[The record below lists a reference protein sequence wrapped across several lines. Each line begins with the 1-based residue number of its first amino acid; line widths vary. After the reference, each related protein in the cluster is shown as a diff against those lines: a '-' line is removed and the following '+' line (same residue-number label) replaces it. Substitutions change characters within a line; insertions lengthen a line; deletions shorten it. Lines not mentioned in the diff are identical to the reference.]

1 MPTKNRAL
9 KFLTKYKWMPYLVL
23 FTVFLVVH
31 VIIFRDVLGAV
42 PDILQGK
49 SVLVREELVPFF
61 NGGQFWPSDTSQL
74 TLSDEMRV
82 LYSFW
87 TSWMRHY
94 AVLPFALVILN
105 TVSAMILFYA
115 FYRIARFFAKAQN
128 RQYGIMLAAAL
139 AAFLIH
145 FILLYAKVTH
155 FYTLIFGFSL
165 FALALSLALEQ
176 IFFKQRLAA
185 GNILAVSALVLLNPA
200 VHYHVIFYFIFGFFL
215 LVQTVF
221 TLGLNRNHFW
231 FYLKRNFFYGCL
243 IAALS
248 LIPYV
253 IFILVVGGNSA
264 AEAASNVPINYWLI
278 YYWSVPLTS
287 LLALDT
293 AAQIDLFQYG
303 SYLIPA
309 PRIFGMI
316 VMFIVGGLF
325 VFLEWSKLHIVKR
338 IFIIS
343 LFLALM
349 LSVWMALGYS
359 GNASYSFHSVVGGFT
374 LYLSEQANGL
384 AQITAQG
391 IATFVNVLRF
401 PHRFQFIFFYV
412 VGVLFTIGLVWI
424 YQKVRSTKG
433 NKVAATAIIAI
444 VLLPLIGARDYL
456 MVLTSG
462 NFSNYLKTYQISP
475 DLKQIKNELAKDDN
489 DRLFIMP
496 TMESGRD
503 LMSNGDKYGFIDK
516 FLFYYLDQPTLYYG
530 TDVKPE
536 HKFISYSV
544 YRAIADDQPWW
555 DDVLVN
561 SLGIT
566 HILQPKQLKQRDV
579 GNEYMPGIIEKI
591 DQKLEDSNV
600 FTKTV
605 DGPDFA
611 LYQTTSHSDGTP
623 VFIDMQWEDL
633 TKQLSEKP
641 PQGNWY
647 FPLQL
652 NGLKEQT
659 TESQLLTDSPERSFY
674 NFYASR
680 NAERTFQPSTVPL
693 AFSKNLIASS
703 TFSANTLSM
712 DVLNDKNS
720 PYNFIGERMP
730 GLLNTLSSQFTGVAA
745 SKGSIAIKI
754 KVPKAGHYRLL
765 LHAASRPDELVGA
778 VGQRGVSFE
787 KIADDH
793 GKHHNYIDMTYFTA
807 DVQLAAGAQTVTIHN
822 PGNSGLAVE
831 SLSLI
836 PKDDLPASFNGSFQ
850 QSGISIGPTN
860 DRNLFN
866 LSLEAKQ

>member
-1 MPTKNRAL
+1 MPTKNRTIE
-9 KFLTKYKWMPYLVL
+9 FFTKYPWMPYFLV
-23 FTVFLVVH
+23 FAVFLLVH
-31 VIIFRDVLGAV
+31 IIIFRDVLGAI
-42 PDILQGK
+42 PAILQGK

-61 NGGQFWPSDTSQL
+61 NGGQFWPNDTSQL

-87 TSWMRHY
+87 TSWVRHY
-94 AVLPFALVILN
+94 AVLPFALVLLN
-105 TVSAMILFYA
+105 TASAMILFYA
-115 FYRIARFFAKAQN
+115 FYRLARFFAQSQN
-128 RQYGIMLAAAL
+128 KNYGIMLAAVL

-165 FALALSLALEQ
+165 FALALSLSLEQ
-176 IFFKQRLAA
+176 IFFKQHLAVR
-185 GNILAVSALVLLNPA
+185 NVLAVSALVLLNPA

-215 LVQTVF
+215 LVQTIF

-231 FYLKRNFFYGCL
+231 FYLKRNFIYGAL
-243 IAALS
+243 IAGLS

-253 IFILVVGGNSA
+253 IFIIVVGGNSA

-287 LLALDT
+287 LFALDT

-316 VMFIVGGLF
+316 VIFIVGGLF

-359 GNASYSFHSVVGGFT
+359 GNSGYSFHNVVGSFT
-374 LYLSEQANGL
+374 LYLSEQANGA
-384 AQITAQG
+384 AQLISQG

-424 YQKVRSTKG
+424 YQKIRITKG
-433 NKVAATAIIAI
+433 KNIAATAIIAI
-444 VLLPLIGARDYL
+444 ALLPLIGAKDYL

-462 NFSNYLKTYQISP
+462 NFSSYLNTYQVSP
-475 DLKQIKNELAKDDN
+475 DLKQIKTELAKSDQ
-489 DRLFIMP
+489 DRLFILP

-503 LMSNGDKYGFIDK
+503 MVSGGNKYGFIDK

-536 HKFISYSV
+536 HKFISYGA
-544 YRAIADDQPWW
+544 YRAIADDQEWW

-566 HILQPKQLKQRDV
+566 HILQPKQLKQREV
-579 GNEYMPGIIEKI
+579 GSEYMPGIIEKI
-591 DQKLEDSNV
+591 DQKLQTSDL

-611 LYQTTSHSDGTP
+611 LYQTSSHSGGNP
-623 VFIDMQWEDL
+623 VFVDLQWEDL
-633 TKQLSEKP
+633 TKQLAQKP

-652 NGLKEQT
+652 NGLKEQAT
-659 TESQLLTDSPERSFY
+659 DAQLITDSPERSFY
-674 NFYASR
+674 NFYTSR
-680 NAERTFQPSTVPL
+680 NPEQTFQPSTVPL

-720 PYNFIGERMP
+720 PYNFVGERMP
-730 GLLNTLSSQFTGVAA
+730 GLLNALSSQFTGVAA
-745 SKGSIAIKI
+745 GSGAIDVKV
-754 KVPKAGHYRLL
+754 KVPQDGNYRLL
-765 LHAASRPDELVGA
+765 LHAATRPDELVGA
-778 VGQRGVSFE
+778 AGQRGLAFE

-793 GKHHNYIDMTYFTA
+793 GKHHDYIDMTYFTA
-807 DVQLAAGAQTVTIHN
+807 DVQLAAGTHTVTIHN

-831 SLSLI
+831 SLSVI
-836 PKDDLPASFNGSFQ
+836 PKQDLPSNFKVNINQA
-850 QSGISIGPTN
+850 GISITSGSS
-860 DRNLFN
+860 DNLFN
-866 LSLEAKQ
+866 ISLEAKQ